1 MTKKVRIE
9 NADGG
14 HDVELLVELVELN
27 PETKEERVI
36 SKTILSNPAD
46 LAEIM
51 IWDKRYIRI
60 TEA

>member
-1 MTKKVRIE
+1 MTKRVRIE

-14 HDVELLVELVELN
+14 EDVELLVELVELN

-36 SKTILSNPAD
+36 SRTILSNPAD
-46 LAEIM
+46 IAEM
-51 IWDKRYIRI
+51 TIWDNRYIRV